1 MTTFKIDAGRFTLD
15 GQEIRILSGS
25 IHYFRVVP
33 AYWRDR
39 LEKLKACGL
48 NTVETYVPWNLH
60 EPRPG
65 KYNFSGLADLVGFI
79 RLAQEL
85 GLHVIVRPSPYI
97 CAEWEFG
104 GLPAWL
110 LADRNMRLRCAYRP
124 YLLAIERYYD
134 VLIAKLKPL
143 QYTEGGPILAM
154 QIENE
159 YGSFGNDKAY
169 LEILRQALL
178 SRGVTVPLFTSD
190 GPLDLMLQGGTLP
203 DIFKTVNFGSRP
215 QEAFAK
221 LAEYQPDGPALCAE
235 FWNGWFD
242 HWGEQHHTREP
253 EDMVA
258 AFDQML
264 AAGASVN
271 FYMFHGGT
279 NFGFMNGANHADPHL
294 NDANLSVLYQPTITS
309 YDYDCLLSEDG
320 EPTEKYR
327 LVQDAIRRYCP
338 IPEVGFSTPIRKMA
352 YGEIALSEQAG
363 LFENLPAL
371 AQPIH
376 SAYEM
381 SMEEV
386 GQNYGFI
393 LYRTKVAGPRLQ
405 SKLEFMA
412 MHDRAQVYVNGIC
425 QGTVYRNNPDQR
437 LVLDFDQPV
446 NQLDI
451 LVENMGRIN
460 FGPYLKDYK
469 GLIEPLKLD
478 YQFQSDWEIYPLPLE
493 TLADLKFTVHAPDLN
508 DPAAIP
514 AEQPSATAPGLAERP
529 VFYRGRF
536 DAASKGDTFL
546 DLAGWTK
553 GVAYINGFNLGRYW
567 NIGPQK
573 TLYIPAPLLKEED
586 NEIVIFE
593 LHACSRPV
601 ISLIDHPDLG

>member
-1 MTTFKIDAGRFTLD
+1 
-15 GQEIRILSGS
+15 
-25 IHYFRVVP
+25 
-33 AYWRDR
+33 
-39 LEKLKACGL
+39 
-48 NTVETYVPWNLH
+48 
-60 EPRPG
+60 
-65 KYNFSGLADLVGFI
+65 
-79 RLAQEL
+79 
-85 GLHVIVRPSPYI
+85 
-97 CAEWEFG
+97 
-104 GLPAWL
+104 
-110 LADRNMRLRCAYRP
+110 
-124 YLLAIERYYD
+124 
-134 VLIAKLKPL
+134 
-143 QYTEGGPILAM
+143 
-154 QIENE
+154 
-159 YGSFGNDKAY
+159 
-169 LEILRQALL
+169 
-178 SRGVTVPLFTSD
+178 
-190 GPLDLMLQGGTLP
+190 
-203 DIFKTVNFGSRP
+203 
-215 QEAFAK
+215 
-221 LAEYQPDGPALCAE
+221 
-235 FWNGWFD
+235 
-242 HWGEQHHTREP
+242 
-253 EDMVA
+253 
-258 AFDQML
+258 
-264 AAGASVN
+264 
-271 FYMFHGGT
+271 
-279 NFGFMNGANHADPHL
+279 
-294 NDANLSVLYQPTITS
+294 
-309 YDYDCLLSEDG
+309 
-320 EPTEKYR
+320 
-327 LVQDAIRRYCP
+327 
-338 IPEVGFSTPIRKMA
+338 
-352 YGEIALSEQAG
+352 
-363 LFENLPAL
+363 
-371 AQPIH
+371 
-376 SAYEM
+376 
-381 SMEEV
+381 MEEV

-493 TLADLKFTVHAPDLN
+493 SLADLNFTVHAPDLN

-601 ISLIDHPDLG
+601 ITLIDHPDLG